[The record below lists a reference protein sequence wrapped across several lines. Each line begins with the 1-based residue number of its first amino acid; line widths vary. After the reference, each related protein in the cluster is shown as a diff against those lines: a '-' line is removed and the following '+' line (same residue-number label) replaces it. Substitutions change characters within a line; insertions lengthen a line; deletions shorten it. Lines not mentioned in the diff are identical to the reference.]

1 MLPNCI
7 PQKKKQEQQVNVSS
21 CLSTVGDTGLLACLP
36 PSGGA
41 RDPFWGPYKTIDSPR
56 FAGFFIPL
64 KLYAS
69 KLATAL
75 RKIKNPDQMIG
86 ESIVLWAI
94 LDSNQ

>member
-1 MLPNCI
+1 M
-7 PQKKKQEQQVNVSS
+7 
-21 CLSTVGDTGLLACLP
+21 GDTGLLACLP
-36 PSGGA
+36 SSGQLVIQLGGL
-41 RDPFWGPYKTIDSPR
+41 RKTIDSTLR
-56 FAGFFIPL
+56 WFFIPL

-69 KLATAL
+69 LLATAL